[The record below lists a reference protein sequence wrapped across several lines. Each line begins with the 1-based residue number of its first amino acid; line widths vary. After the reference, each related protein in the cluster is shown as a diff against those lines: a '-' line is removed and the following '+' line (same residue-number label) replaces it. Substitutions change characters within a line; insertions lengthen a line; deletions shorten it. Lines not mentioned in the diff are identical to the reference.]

1 MVFIMHCCEKIKFF
15 LFGLVCVLTCAVFPA
30 HATDIAVDDAQ
41 LVADENDGYSLTTNF
56 TINLGSR
63 LEEIVNRGVSLYFV
77 TDFELTRSRWY
88 WFDEKV
94 VRRSRTIQ
102 LSYHALTRQ
111 FRLSSG
117 TLHQSFSTL
126 REALSVL
133 SRLRQWPVIEKN
145 EIDADTLYQ
154 ASVRLR
160 LDPSLM
166 PKTFQVNAL
175 SDKELSQSS
184 EWLHWDFSVHEA
196 DAPTT
201 STPVQEGVGPQ

>member
-1 MVFIMHCCEKIKFF
+1 MHCCEKIKFF

-30 HATDIAVDDAQ
+30 HATDIAVDNAQ
-41 LVADENDGYSLTTNF
+41 LVANDDGNYGLTVDF

-63 LEEIVNRGVSLYFV
+63 LEEVVNRGVSLYFV

-94 VRRSRTIQ
+94 VRHSRTVQ
-102 LSYHALTRQ
+102 LSFHALTRQ

-117 TLHQSFSTL
+117 TLHQSFGTL
-126 REALSVL
+126 KEALSVL
-133 SRLRQWPVIEKN
+133 SRLRQWSVIE
-145 EIDADTLYQ
+145 ESEVDADTLYL

-184 EWLHWDFSVHEA
+184 EWLHWDFSVHET
-196 DAPTT
+196 DAPTI
-201 STPVQEGVGPQ
+201 SAPIQEGVTQ